1 MPATT
6 ASEPLRKPANL
17 WPVVLTCLT
26 LMACGEPSLSPQ
38 AQVDPCEQLA
48 ARSNDDLL
56 PYRTFATPIG
66 STVAKSEYYEIEKRI
81 DERSGRT
88 VFLADDG
95 TYVGSRVYH
104 SFCYVC
110 HEDTAQGGQIADDQF
125 AQNLLA
131 RMRFMDI
138 ALFRCRVMNGIRGM
152 PPWEAHPIVARRVDQ
167 LFAYLKALGNQHLT
181 FREGHMPLRR
191 MGP

>member
-1 MPATT
+1 MPAID
-6 ASEPLRKPANL
+6 ASQPWRKRAKP
-17 WPVVLTCLT
+17 WPVALTCLT
-26 LMACGEPSLSPQ
+26 LMACGEPSASPE
-38 AQVDPCEQLA
+38 ARVDPCEQLA
-48 ARSNDDLL
+48 ARSNDDLM
-56 PYRTFATPIG
+56 PYRTFATAIG

-81 DERSGRT
+81 EERSGRT
-88 VFLADDG
+88 VYLADDR

-110 HEDTAQGGQIADDQF
+110 HEDTAQGGKIADNQF
-125 AQNLLA
+125 AQNLLS

-152 PPWEAHPIVARRVDQ
+152 PPWADHPIVARRVDQ

-181 FREGHMPLRR
+181 FREGQMPLRR
-191 MGP
+191 MRP